1 MKKFSDLEKDYMR
14 RVVGKV
20 PVEAMAEQMNRS
32 INSVRQYFHTNQI
45 SIKVPAWR
53 MERFWQ
59 HITELRQQ
67 KRALR

>member
-20 PVEAMAEQMNRS
+20 PVEAMAEQMNRNLS
-32 INSVRQYFHTNQI
+32 SVRGFFSKHRL

>member
-32 INSVRQYFHTNQI
+32 INSVRQYFQTNQI

-53 MERFWQ
+53 MERFWK